1 MIPRHPPESPSSLF
15 FGGHHHL
22 QFDWSSTGQAVPA
35 HSQLEPSRCPKPCPV
50 PAPGALGS
58 RQYSPDPWDK
68 THHVC
73 HLPDITHQYSGSWWP
88 CPKYFHRHFWGIV
101 MSICIYV
108 YTMHTCVYI
117 HTYHTMPYHTKAY
130 HTGITLH
137 YITLHWVTW
146 HSITP
151 HTYLHTYIH
160 ACIHTYIQT

>member
-50 PAPGALGS
+50 PALGALGS

-73 HLPDITHQYSGSWWP
+73 HLPDITHQYFGSWWP
-88 CPKYFHRHFWGIV
+88 YPKYFHRHFWGIV
-101 MSICIYV
+101 MSIH

-117 HTYHTMPYHTKAY
+117 IYIYIYMHTIPYHAIPY
-130 HTGITLH
+130 HSRPYCDHTGITLH
-137 YITLHWVTW
+137 YITYY
-146 HSITP
+146 IT
-151 HTYLHTYIH
+151 
-160 ACIHTYIQT
+160 